1 MGISADLKQIVSK
14 EEFSNSNSKCD
25 VLNDHGCE
33 ISLYDLFPSHF
44 HEFIDQF
51 ELDVF
56 NYEFICEKTNEVTDK
71 KISINDIFLV
81 HITKLQLKDGS
92 IKGYLEVT
100 DKEYENDVVKYFG
113 FVQDAE
119 NYDHPEVELKIEK
132 ATCNVAYPITV
143 VYLGSAGMFVDNIY
157 ELYNENGED
166 YPYIFQFNKLK
177 DIYNLGNGCLYK
189 SLNELNKFAGKN
201 YSKFNSDFC
210 YIDLGY

>member
-1 MGISADLKQIVSK
+1 MGISADLNQIVSK

-25 VLNDHGCE
+25 VLNDYGCE

-44 HEFIDQF
+44 HQYIYKY

-56 NYEFICEKTNEVTDK
+56 NYEFICKKTNDVTDK
-71 KISINDIFLV
+71 KISINDIYIV
-81 HITKLQLKDGS
+81 YITRLQLKNGK
-92 IKGYLEVT
+92 IKDYLEVT
-100 DKEYENDVVKYFG
+100 DEEYENDVVKYFG
-113 FVQDAE
+113 YVQDSD
-119 NYDHPEVELKIEK
+119 NYDHPEVEVKIEK
-132 ATCNVAYPITV
+132 AICNAVYPITI

-177 DIYNLGNGCLYK
+177 EIYNLGKGCLYE
-189 SLNELNKFAGKN
+189 SLDEINKFASKN
-201 YSKFNSDFC
+201 YSNFNTDFC